1 MKFSPSAVIGSSR
14 QGVIRDITAEEIEEI
29 FGFAPNVDDD
39 PYKVVH
45 SWAVDVSEVPEPVRV
60 DTWGILAMP
69 PVDTWTI
76 HVWDYKGSHEFG
88 QFSVCGN
95 PFILEMIFGQRY
107 ESEGFGNRV
116 PDWVDHLGRLRADP

>member
-1 MKFSPSAVIGSSR
+1 MKFSPSLVRGSSR

-45 SWAVDVSEVPEPVRV
+45 SWAVDVSKVEGGLPGEV
-60 DTWGILAMP
+60 
-69 PVDTWTI
+69 WTV

-88 QFSVCGN
+88 QFSVCGD
-95 PFILEMIFGQRY
+95 PVILEMVFGDRY

-116 PDWVDHLGRLRADP
+116 PDWVDHLGRLRAVP

>member
-1 MKFSPSAVIGSSR
+1 MKFSPSDVIGSSR

-39 PYKVVH
+39 PHKVVH
-45 SWAVDVSEVPEPVRV
+45 SWAVDVSEVPEPVR
-60 DTWGILAMP
+60 
-69 PVDTWTI
+69 VDTWTI